1 LGRGREQGINKKVK
15 DKIRMDIHQ
24 YRTIYFLGIG
34 GIGMSALARYF
45 HRFGMIVSGYDR
57 TPTNLTRLL
66 IEEGIPVH
74 FDEDPKFVPEHPDLV
89 IYTPALPK
97 DNKEL
102 QFVIDKG
109 FPLKKRSEVLGMITL
124 GAKTIAVAGTHGK
137 TTITTL
143 IAHLLKSAGED
154 CIAFLGGISKNY
166 HTNLVT
172 PDTSSHSFKGM
183 PSYYIVEADE
193 FDRSFLQLYPSIA
206 VVTSADADHLDIYGN
221 IDKLRKSFG
230 EFTSHLKKGGTL
242 ILKKGV
248 NIQPENADNYTIHTY
263 HSEEDADFYPDKVR
277 LENDRFVFDLVTPA
291 RTIPDITLGLPG
303 KFNLE
308 NAIAACAVACV
319 IGIPDEV
326 IARSLATFK
335 GVERRFDFQVIR
347 EDFIY
352 IDDYAHHPEELKAC
366 IRAVRELYPSKKIT
380 GVFQPHLFTRT
391 RDFADAFARSLE
403 LLDELILLEIY
414 PAREEPIPGID
425 SAMLLGKVN
434 LKNKRICS
442 KAGLLNQLRSEK
454 PEVLLTLGA
463 GDIDQ
468 MVKPIQKLFLMQE

>member
-1 LGRGREQGINKKVK
+1 MN
-15 DKIRMDIHQ
+15 IHQ

-45 HRFGMIVSGYDR
+45 HRYGIMVSGYDK

-74 FDEDPKFVPEHPDLV
+74 FEEDLKLVPEHPDLV

-97 DNKEL
+97 DHKEL
-102 QFVIDKG
+102 QFVIARG
-109 FPLKKRSEVLGMITL
+109 FPLKKRSEVLGMITKN
-124 GAKTIAVAGTHGK
+124 AKTIAIAGTHGK

-143 IAHLLKSAGED
+143 IAHLIKSAGED

-166 HTNLVT
+166 HSNLVT
-172 PDTSSHSFKGM
+172 SGTPSHLFDGISFF
-183 PSYYIVEADE
+183 YVVEADE

-221 IDKLRKSFG
+221 IDKLRLSFG
-230 EFTSHLKKGGTL
+230 EFTSHLKKDGIL

-248 NIQPENADNYTIHTY
+248 NIHPENVDNYTIRTY
-263 HSEEDADFYPDKVR
+263 HIEGDADFHPEKIR
-277 LENDRFVFDLVTPA
+277 IENDRFVFNLVTPG

-303 KFNLE
+303 KFNFE
-308 NAIAACAVACV
+308 NSIAAAAVAYS
-319 IGIPDEV
+319 IGITDEI
-326 IARSLATFK
+326 IAQSLLTYK
-335 GVERRFDFQVIR
+335 GVERRFDFQIIT

-366 IRAVRELYPSKKIT
+366 IRATRELYPSKKIT
-380 GVFQPHLFTRT
+380 GIFQPHLFTRT

-403 LLDELILLEIY
+403 LLDELILLDIY
-414 PAREEPIPGID
+414 PAREKPIPGIN
-425 SAMLLGKVN
+425 STMLLGKVK
-434 LKNKRICS
+434 LKNKKLCS
-442 KAGLLNQLRSEK
+442 KASLLYELRSEK

-468 MVKPIQKLFLMQE
+468 MVKPIRELFINKR

>member
-1 LGRGREQGINKKVK
+1 
-15 DKIRMDIHQ
+15 MDIQ
-24 YRTIYFLGIG
+24 KYRNIYFLGIG

-45 HRFGMIVSGYDR
+45 HRYGVNVSGYDK
-57 TPTNLTRLL
+57 TSTKLTRIL

-74 FDEDPKFVPEHPDLV
+74 FDEDPKFIPGNPDLV

-102 QFVIDKG
+102 QFVIANM
-109 FPLKKRSEVLGMITL
+109 FPLKKRSEVLGMITKD
-124 GAKTIAVAGTHGK
+124 AKTIAIAGTHGK

-143 IAHLLKSAGED
+143 VAHLLKSAGED
-154 CIAFLGGISKNY
+154 FTAFLGGISKNY
-166 HTNLVT
+166 STNLVT
-172 PDTSSHSFKGM
+172 SNSSSHPFKKI
-183 PSYYIVEADE
+183 SSWYVVEADE
-193 FDRSFLQLYPSIA
+193 FDRSFLQLFPDIA
-206 VVTSADADHLDIYGN
+206 VITSADADHLDIYG
-221 IDKLRKSFG
+221 DVDEVRRSFG

-248 NIQPENADNYTIHTY
+248 NIHPENPDYYTIQTY
-263 HSEEDADFYPDKVR
+263 SLEGNADFYPEKIR
-277 LENDRFVFDLVTPA
+277 LKNDWFVFDLVTPA
-291 RTIPDITLGLPG
+291 RIIHDITLGLPG

-308 NAIAACAVACV
+308 NAIAASAVACS
-319 IGIPDEV
+319 IGMPDEV
-326 IARSLATFK
+326 IAQSLATFK
-335 GVERRFDFQVIR
+335 GVERRFDFQVIS
-347 EDFIY
+347 DDLIY

-380 GVFQPHLFTRT
+380 GIFQPHLFTRT
-391 RDFADAFARSLE
+391 RDFADDFARSLE

-434 LKNKRICS
+434 LKNKKLCS
-442 KAGLLNQLRSEK
+442 KAGLLDELRSVK

-468 MVKPIQKLFLMQE
+468 MVKPIREMFLGIGCWVLDIR